1 MTSTGCSSRRSG
13 SKPRETRWSPTA
25 IRSKAFCRIERV
37 SNAPVRASG
46 SFVDDPE
53 GRSMEFMMSQHF
65 LSYVLA
71 AALVSTA
78 STSSAVAGTRYV
90 DVSLTTGANDG
101 SSWSDAYQ
109 GVDGLANA
117 LAAAASGDEIW
128 VAAGT
133 YKPMT
138 TLTRTISITLV
149 NGVGVHGGFAGGET
163 SLAERDPVAN
173 PTVLSG
179 DLAGDDGS
187 GIYTENSY

>member
-1 MTSTGCSSRRSG
+1 
-13 SKPRETRWSPTA
+13 
-25 IRSKAFCRIERV
+25 
-37 SNAPVRASG
+37 
-46 SFVDDPE
+46 
-53 GRSMEFMMSQHF
+53 MEPMMSQHF
-65 LSYVLA
+65 LSYLVA
-71 AALVSTA
+71 AATLSAA

-90 DVSLTTGANDG
+90 DVSLATGANDG

-133 YKPMT
+133 YKPT
-138 TLTRTISITLV
+138 ASLTRTISITLV
-149 NGVGVHGGFAGGET
+149 NGVGVYGGFAGGET
-163 SLAERDPVAN
+163 SLAERDPTAN

-187 GIYTENSY
+187 GIHTDNSFHVIHGGSTGPDTVLDGFTITGGNADGD